1 MSTDDSGA
9 VRQAK
14 KQPEGLGRAGLLP
27 GGAPSSPGAQAWLRL
42 PRIRRGLA
50 AGLVVLSTGGL
61 VLARTPI
68 HGGSSSPEIHVA
80 TAGGSNAASF
90 SGPGVHGRF
99 ALSHTAVLAGGERRV
114 FAELDLHADAA
125 EHAAQRAPLAIAV
138 VLDTS
143 GSMGGEKIDEAKRAC
158 ERLVDDMRDDDEI
171 AFVRYSSDTELVQP
185 LARVGSVRRA
195 LVARIRALQANGGT
209 NIPPALQQAMQALSD
224 AGKGRVRRVVLAS
237 DGLDA
242 SRALAEQYA
251 AQSAG
256 RGVTVSSMGI
266 GLDFDEG
273 YMGGLARAGHG
284 NFGFVKDGASLT
296 TFLHR
301 ELEETAGTTVE
312 GISARVRLP
321 EGVRFVSA
329 SGADAR
335 QLGGGEVELS
345 VGSLFSGDE
354 RRIMIEMQ
362 AFVPMGERRELE
374 GSVAWSAVGG
384 DTATARFG
392 GMGLSGSNDAL
403 AVDGGRDGAVLA
415 NAASVL
421 ASAREIEAAAA
432 YARGDQRQAQAL
444 IDQNGVELQAA
455 ASAAPSAAATA
466 LAAQQRAYEGD
477 RRAFAAPP
485 SSDVGRSAAKA
496 SAAHNFGN
504 ARSAV
509 MY

>member
-14 KQPEGLGRAGLLP
+14 KH
-27 GGAPSSPGAQAWLRL
+27 PSSPGVQAWLRL

-68 HGGSSSPEIHVA
+68 HGGGTGPEIHVA
-80 TAGGSNAASF
+80 TAGGSNATSF
-90 SGPGVHGRF
+90 SGPGVRGRF

-114 FAELDLHADAA
+114 FAELDLRADAGDRA
-125 EHAAQRAPLAIAV
+125 VTRAPLSIAV

-158 ERLVDDMRDDDEI
+158 ERLIGDMRDDDEI

-185 LARVGSVRRA
+185 LARVGQVREA
-195 LVARIRALQANGGT
+195 LVRRIRAIEANGGT

-251 AQSAG
+251 KQSAAK
-256 RGVTVSSMGI
+256 GVTVSSMGI

-273 YMGGLARAGHG
+273 YMGGVARAGHG
-284 NFGFVKDGASLT
+284 NFGFVKDGASLA

-312 GISARVRLP
+312 GITARVRLP
-321 EGVRFVSA
+321 EGVRFVQA
-329 SGADAR
+329 TGADAR
-335 QLGGGEVELS
+335 QLGGGEIELA
-345 VGSLFSGDE
+345 VGSLFAGDE
-354 RRIMIEMQ
+354 RRIIVELQ
-362 AFVPMGERRELE
+362 ASVAAGERRDFE
-374 GSVAWSAVGG
+374 GSVAWSAVAG
-384 DTATARFG
+384 DTATARFDG
-392 GMGLSGSNDAL
+392 VALTGSNDAL

-432 YARGDQRQAQAL
+432 YARGDDKQAKAL
-444 IDQNGVELQAA
+444 IDQNVVELAVA
-455 ASAAPSAAATA
+455 ASAAPAAAATA
-466 LAAQQRAYEGD
+466 LAAQQRDYERD

-485 SSDVGRSAAKA
+485 SSDSGRSAAKA
-496 SAAHNFGN
+496 AAAKNLGN
-504 ARSAV
+504 AGRAF

>member
-1 MSTDDSGA
+1 MSKDDSAAAGP
-9 VRQAK
+9 AK
-14 KQPEGLGRAGLLP
+14 KQP
-27 GGAPSSPGAQAWLRL
+27 SAQAWLRL

-61 VLARTPI
+61 VLARTPVQ
-68 HGGSSSPEIHVA
+68 GGSTAPELHVA

-90 SGPGVHGRF
+90 SGPRVHGRF
-99 ALSHTAVLAGGERRV
+99 ALSHTAVLAGGERRI
-114 FAELDLHADAA
+114 FAELDLRADVS
-125 EHAAQRAPLAIAV
+125 EHAAERAPLAIAV

-158 ERLVDDMRDDDEI
+158 ERLVEDMRDDDEI
-171 AFVRYSSDTELVQP
+171 AFVRYASGTELVQP
-185 LARVGSVRRA
+185 LARVGLVRRA

-209 NIPPALQQAMQALSD
+209 NIPPALQQAMTALSD

-237 DGLDA
+237 DGLDG

-251 AQSAG
+251 TQSAA

-284 NFGFVKDGASLT
+284 NFGFVKDGASLA
-296 TFLHR
+296 TFLRR

-312 GISARVRLP
+312 GITARVHLP
-321 EGVRFVSA
+321 EGVRFVQA
-329 SGADAR
+329 TGADGK
-335 QLGGGEVELS
+335 QLGGGELELA
-345 VGSLFSGDE
+345 VGSLFGGDE
-354 RRIMIEMQ
+354 RRIM
-362 AFVPMGERRELE
+362 VELEASVAAGQLRSFE

-384 DTATARFG
+384 DTATARFAG
-392 GMGLSGSNDAL
+392 VTLAGSSDAL
-403 AVDGGRDGAVLA
+403 AVDAGRDGAVLA

-432 YARGDQRQAQAL
+432 YAQGDTTRARAL
-444 IDQNGVELQAA
+444 IDQNVVELAAA
-455 ASAAPSAAATA
+455 ASAAPAAAAPA
-466 LAAQQRAYEGD
+466 LAAQAHAYEGD

-485 SSDVGRSAAKA
+485 SSDMGRAAAKA
-496 SAAHNFGN
+496 AAAKNAGN
-504 ARSAV
+504 ASRALA
-509 MY
+509 Y